1 MSMGRAA
8 AGGGCGASEPSS
20 SSASSA
26 DGSMELLLLLVLLLE
41 VEETLSSEEEEFP
54 WSSNSG
60 AGVTAAGP
68 RLDLRIAAAVAAIA
82 SSEVRDAS
90 QKNWQF
96 CKVPQSTLQRQGGFM

>member
-1 MSMGRAA
+1 M
-8 AGGGCGASEPSS
+8 ASEPSS

-26 DGSMELLLLLVLLLE
+26 DGSLELLLLLVLLLE
-41 VEETLSSEEEEFP
+41 VEETLASEEEEFP

-82 SSEVRDAS
+82 SSEVRDAT
-90 QKNWQF
+90 QKYWQF
-96 CKVPQSTLQRQGGFM
+96 CKVPQSTLHKQGGFMKSVVPVSRA